1 MHVLAP
7 HSAGPPFAPLLAGR
21 REGKGIA
28 TLHGDQLGGMDDV
41 VSQIGEAFR
50 LAGELMGDLPTATQ
64 NDPAYLAARCY
75 GIARAYNTAIRM
87 LQHYGAGA
95 VPAQRPLDLLRP
107 RGTEEA
113 AAGVASQVL
122 GEAATT
128 THLQEPFQ
136 TPAVARAP
144 PHAVADV
151 AGTSGGPVRRL
162 ASSRSPP
169 PAQPRQGRRRY
180 VRELAQHVR
189 FHASVEYVQPPR
201 EVTDDSTMSRRDSG
215 HRETMLV
222 PAHRM
227 GNTEIPPDDGYTWR
241 KYGQKDILGSR
252 FPRSYY
258 RCTHKN
264 YYGCDAKKKVQR
276 LDDDPFM
283 YEVTYCGS
291 HSCLTSTTP
300 LLNFPTATA
309 TATNSPTAATGSS
322 GLARADQFMAPAE
335 QVAVSTSMHL
345 GVGWMPV
352 SFQGVVAGSGAGRG
366 SGADMLTNVST
377 AARDTDYPAL
387 DLADVMFNS
396 GGGTGIG
403 MDDIFSSHHRS
414 DG

>member
-7 HSAGPPFAPLLAGR
+7 HSGGPPFAPPLGHLDR
-21 REGKGIA
+21 RLREGIA
-28 TLHGDQLGGMDDV
+28 AIHGGDLPGGMDDV
-41 VSQIGEAFR
+41 LSQIGDAFR
-50 LAGELMGDLPTATQ
+50 LAGELMGDLPAAQ

-75 GIARAYNTAIRM
+75 GIVRAYNTAIRM
-87 LQHYGAGA
+87 LQHHGVGA
-95 VPAQRPLDLLRP
+95 VNVAAARPLDGGGPLDLLRP
-107 RGTEEA
+107 RSTEEA
-113 AAGVASQVL
+113 AGASQLL
-122 GEAATT
+122 GETATR
-128 THLQEPFQ
+128 LQEPFNML
-136 TPAVARAP
+136 AGARAP
-144 PHAVADV
+144 PHAVRSAADV
-151 AGTSGGPVRRL
+151 AGTSGGPMRRL

-169 PAQPRQGRRRY
+169 TAQPRQGRR
-180 VRELAQHVR
+180 
-189 FHASVEYVQPPR
+189 
-201 EVTDDSTMSRRDSG
+201 RRDSG

-227 GNTEIPPDDGYTWR
+227 GNTELPPDDGYTWR

-309 TATNSPTAATGSS
+309 TATATATNSPTAATGS
-322 GLARADQFMAPAE
+322 GLAPADHFMTQTDQA
-335 QVAVSTSMHL
+335 AVSTSMHL
-345 GVGWMPV
+345 GVGWMPA
-352 SFQGVVAGSGAGRG
+352 SFQGVVAAGSGAGVQT
-366 SGADMLTNVST
+366 SVST

-396 GGGTGIG
+396 GGSTAISLDG
-403 MDDIFSSHHRS
+403 IFSSHHRS
-414 DG
+414 DS

>member
-113 AAGVASQVL
+113 AAGAASQVL

-169 PAQPRQGRRRY
+169 PAQPRQGRRR
-180 VRELAQHVR
+180 
-189 FHASVEYVQPPR
+189 
-201 EVTDDSTMSRRDSG
+201 RDSG

-222 PAHRM
+222 PAHRV

-403 MDDIFSSHHRS
+403 MDGIFSSHHRS